1 MLRFLFIVSVLLIV
15 SCSSDLTILHVN
27 DTHSHLFGS
36 KVFCEYNSKAYQFD
50 LGGYGAIMQTV
61 NEIREKNDNVLF
73 LHAGDLIQGTRYFR
87 EFQGKADVDLM
98 NDAGLDALALG
109 NHEFDKGSRF
119 LADLLE
125 KAKFPVLAVNVD
137 IDTDLEL
144 AKFIKPYII
153 KGSWPHKTAVIGVIT
168 PDTSSISSPGSGVH
182 FNDPVKSL
190 DKAITELK
198 KDGIGQIVVL
208 SHLGYEED
216 VKLASEVSGIDVIV
230 GGHSHTLLGYTGLKC
245 LPSRAD
251 YPMIVKDPDGR
262 DVLVAQAWDHARA
275 VGKLDLK
282 FDIHG
287 EIVSHSGKILFP
299 IKKDVKLPFPDKR
312 SPFNEFLRLDENK
325 AVQAKMSVYRK
336 AASEK
341 YKKVVGTV
349 SEELTHD
356 WEKGSD
362 LAPLVADAIIWKLRG
377 KNIQVD
383 VAMQNAG
390 GVRSSLHK
398 GKLTLGEIYDV
409 LPFFNYLAI
418 LKIKGKDLEKAFER
432 SISQASKG
440 IHQGAFPYLSGM
452 KFDVVDDKAVNFRIV
467 KNGLE
472 SPVDPEKEYLF
483 ATDSYIAQGGNG
495 YYEFHNVS
503 KIEMTQFVV
512 SDVFAEYCEEKKTL
526 SKPEIRHSSLN

>member
-1 MLRFLFIVSVLLIV
+1 MLKFLFAVAAILLV
-15 SCSSDLTILHVN
+15 SCSSDLTIIHVN

-36 KVFCEYNSKAYQFD
+36 KVFCEYNSKAYQFN
-50 LGGYGAIMQTV
+50 LGGYGAVMQV
-61 NEIREKNDNVLF
+61 VSGIRKEKNDTLF

-119 LADLLE
+119 LANLLE
-125 KAKFPVLAVNVD
+125 KAKFPVLAVNVE
-137 IDTDLEL
+137 IDKDLEL
-144 AKFIKPYII
+144 AKFVKPYII

-168 PDTSSISSPGSGVH
+168 PDTSTISSPGSGVL
-182 FNDPVKSL
+182 FKDPAETLRKTIKS
-190 DKAITELK
+190 LK
-198 KDGIGQIVVL
+198 KDSIDQIIVL
-208 SHLGYEED
+208 SHVGYEND
-216 VKLASEVSGIDVIV
+216 IKLAQDVAGIDVIV

-245 LPSRAD
+245 LPSFAD
-251 YPMIVKDPDGR
+251 YPQIVKDPAGR
-262 DVLVAQAWDHARA
+262 DVLVVQAWDHARA

-287 EIVSHSGKILFP
+287 EIIAYSGKIFFP
-299 IKKDVKLPFPDKR
+299 IRKDVKLPFPDKR

-325 AVQAKMSVYRK
+325 FVDAKMSVYRQ

-341 YKKVVGTV
+341 YEKVVAIVT
-349 SEELTHD
+349 EDLDHA

-362 LAPLVADAIIWKLRG
+362 LAPMVADAIIWKLRE
-377 KNIQVD
+377 KNIEVD

-390 GVRSSLHK
+390 GVRNSLHK

-418 LKIKGKDLEKAFER
+418 LKIKGKELEKAFKR
-432 SISQASKG
+432 SINQASKG

-452 KFDVVDDKAVNFRIV
+452 KFDIVDKDAVNFRIV
-467 KNGLE
+467 KDGHE
-472 SPVDPEKEYLF
+472 SPVEPEKE
-483 ATDSYIAQGGNG
+483 
-495 YYEFHNVS
+495 
-503 KIEMTQFVV
+503 
-512 SDVFAEYCEEKKTL
+512 
-526 SKPEIRHSSLN
+526 